1 MELESRVQVPDRG
14 AAQKSRH
21 TTESVPQLPLERGTR
36 HLTGKPVLVFGHPHS
51 RETSPNAW
59 TEPPHA
65 QLCADPHMPLAASGR
80 GWCLPSPLLSSGSR
94 RSHLS
99 ASFSPG
105 DNPGALRSLPSQ
117 WRTRDVR
124 APSPFSGCRHRRIT
138 KDVPWARGAAQLF
151 PAARCCSVSWTPSR
165 RAWKIIDMDTHTH
178 IVIDTYAL
186 CVSDIILTYGGN
198 K

>member
-59 TEPPHA
+59 TEPPQA

-80 GWCLPSPLLSSGSR
+80 GWCLP
-94 RSHLS
+94 
-99 ASFSPG
+99 
-105 DNPGALRSLPSQ
+105 LRSRPQEAAEVTSRPPSLQ
-117 WRTRDVR
+117 ETTQVPSGLCPHSGEPGMSEPR
-124 APSPFSGCRHRRIT
+124 A
-138 KDVPWARGAAQLF
+138 LF
-151 PAARCCSVSWTPSR
+151 PAAGTEGSPKMSPGHGEPRSSSQQPD
-165 RAWKIIDMDTHTH
+165 A
-178 IVIDTYAL
+178 AL
-186 CVSDIILTYGGN
+186 CPGPLPDVLGKLSIWTLIRTLL
-198 K
+198 